1 MQAKHHHIENQAI
14 WLQMKQ
20 GNGQALVQLYDL
32 YVDLLSNYG
41 RKFTDKSEIIEDAI
55 QDLLTEIWIKK
66 EKLSEPTSI
75 KAYLL
80 KAFRQKLLRQ
90 LSKYKRISYLEDYTQ
105 LVYCDEEPHFQQDE
119 KSEQMQSFKF
129 QLKKSLAT
137 LSPKQR
143 EAIMLRYTEN
153 LTYDEIAEI
162 MGIKKQ
168 SLYNLL
174 HEAIQKL
181 SIAMKAERRST
192 ILYFFFVFALFCIS
206 IVVIY

>member
-1 MQAKHHHIENQAI
+1 
-14 WLQMKQ
+14 MKQ

-32 YVDLLSNYG
+32 HVDLLSNYG
-41 RKFTDKSEIIEDAI
+41 RKFTNKSEIIEDAI
-55 QDLLTEIWIKK
+55 QDLLTEIWVKK
-66 EKLSEPTSI
+66 EKLSQPTSI

-105 LVYCDEEPHFQQDE
+105 LVYCDEVPNFQQDE
-119 KSEQMQSFKF
+119 NSDQVQSFKL
-129 QLKKSLAT
+129 QLEKALAT

-143 EAIMLRYTEN
+143 EAIMLRYSEN

-162 MGIKKQ
+162 MNVKKQ

-174 HEAIQKL
+174 HEAILKL
-181 SIAMKAERRST
+181 SKVMKPERRHT
-192 ILYFFFVFALFCIS
+192 ILYLFVMLALFCIS
-206 IVVIY
+206 VVVIY